1 MAKKKERS
9 KIDPNAWMNTY
20 SDMVTLLM
28 CFFVLLYAAST
39 PNEVKWQYIFQSFT
53 SSGTYINP
61 FVTAEDPNRVPVK
74 DDEGNSLEP
83 AGSEM
88 DENDHQITNSALPSN
103 FNELAGWV
111 SGAIANSEFTEDQI
125 SVSVSSSG
133 TITIRFKDSVLFAP
147 NSAELTPQGRRAVGI
162 FVPALRSLND
172 YIAKVNIGG
181 HTAAVPGPSDVNDWT
196 LSSARACSVLTYME
210 WRVAVDPYKY
220 KAEGYAQYSPIAD
233 NDTEAGR
240 AQNRRVELVIIRN
253 DNNRHSNATIED
265 ILRFD
270 YGIRQSGGSTAPDND
285 DAAQQIIEK
294 LENKYNTTIDSSG
307 NVLGN
312 ESGPD
317 IQSAV
322 TGIPEDIIHPLDEE
336 GNIITD
342 ASEVTAPPE
351 ESADDSGESGESGE

>member
-74 DDEGNSLEP
+74 DNDGNSLEP
-83 AGSEM
+83 AGSDM
-88 DENDHQITNSALPSN
+88 DENDNQITNSELPSN
-103 FNELAGWV
+103 FNDLAGWV
-111 SGAIANSEFTEDQI
+111 SAAVAASSEFSEDQI

-133 TITIRFKDSVLFAP
+133 VITIRFKDSVLFAP
-147 NSAELTPQGRRAVGI
+147 NSAELTAQGRRAVGM
-162 FVPALRSLND
+162 FVPALRSLNE
-172 YIAKVNIGG
+172 YIANINIGG
-181 HTAAVPGPSDVNDWT
+181 HTAYVPGPSNVNDWT
-196 LSSARACSVLTYME
+196 LSSARACSVLGYME
-210 WRVAVDPYKY
+210 WRVTVDPSKY
-220 KAEGYAQYSPIAD
+220 KTEGYGPYSPIAD

-253 DNNRHSNATIED
+253 NNNRHSNATIED
-265 ILRFD
+265 ILKYD
-270 YGIRQSGGSTAPDND
+270 YGIMQTGNGGSGPDND
-285 DAAQQIIEK
+285 NNAQQIIAN
-294 LENKYNTTIDSSG
+294 LESKYNTTIDSSG

-312 ESGPD
+312 ESGPE
-317 IQSAV
+317 IQGAV
-322 TGIPEDIIHPLDEE
+322 TGIPDDIIHPVDED

-342 ASEVTAPPE
+342 ASENTVPPE
-351 ESADDSGESGESGE
+351 EEPAEE

>member
-74 DDEGNSLEP
+74 DDDGNSLEP
-83 AGSEM
+83 ASTDM
-88 DENDHQITNSALPSN
+88 DENDQQISNSELPSN
-103 FNELAGWV
+103 FNQLAGWI
-111 SGAIANSEFTEDQI
+111 SGAIASSDFSEDEI

-133 TITIRFKDSVLFAP
+133 SITIRIRDSVAFLP
-147 NSAELTPQGRRAVGI
+147 NSAELTDRGRRAVGM

-172 YIAKVNIGG
+172 YIAKINIGG
-181 HTAAVPGPSDVNDWT
+181 HTAAVSGYSEVNDWT
-196 LSSARACSVLTYME
+196 LSSARACSVLNYLE
-210 WRVAVDPYKY
+210 WRVTVDPPKY
-220 KAEGYAQYSPIAD
+220 KTEGYAQYSPIAD
-233 NDTEAGR
+233 NSTEAGR

-253 DNNRHSNATIED
+253 DNNRHTNATIQD
-265 ILRFD
+265 ILKYD
-270 YGIRQSGGSTAPDND
+270 YGIRQGSGSSGPDND
-285 DAAQQIIEK
+285 DNAQQIIDN
-294 LENKYNTTIDSSG
+294 LQNKYNTTIDSSG

-312 ESGPD
+312 ESGPE
-317 IQSAV
+317 ILQGTV
-322 TGIPEDIIHPLDEE
+322 TGIPDDIIHEVDEE
-336 GNIITD
+336 GHIITD
-342 ASEVTAPPE
+342 ASENTLPPQEEPE
-351 ESADDSGESGESGE
+351 EPEE

>member
-74 DDEGNSLEP
+74 DNDGNSLEP
-83 AGSEM
+83 AGSDM
-88 DENDHQITNSALPSN
+88 DENDFEITNSDLPSN

-111 SGAIANSEFTEDQI
+111 SGAIAASEFSEDQI

-133 TITIRFKDSVLFAP
+133 SITIRFKDSVLFAP
-147 NSAELTPQGRRAVGI
+147 NSAELTAQGRRAVGM
-162 FVPALRSLND
+162 FVPALRALNE
-172 YIAKVNIGG
+172 YIAKINIGG
-181 HTAAVPGPSDVNDWT
+181 HTAAVQGFSDVNDWT
-196 LSSARACSVLTYME
+196 LSSARACSVLGYME
-210 WRVAVDPYKY
+210 WRVTVDPPKY
-220 KAEGYAQYSPIAD
+220 KAEGYAQYTPIAD
-233 NDTEAGR
+233 NDTEEGR

-253 DNNRHSNATIED
+253 NNDRHTNATIED
-265 ILRFD
+265 ILKYD
-270 YGIRQSGGSTAPDND
+270 YGIRQTGGNANPDND
-285 DAAQQIIEK
+285 DSVQQIISN
-294 LENKYNTTIDSSG
+294 LENKYSTTIDSSG

-317 IQSAV
+317 IQGAV
-322 TGIPEDIIHPLDEE
+322 TGIPDELIHPVDEE

-351 ESADDSGESGESGE
+351 EEVPEAEE